1 MKGISYILEA
11 FIASTFLL
19 LALAFFFRTMPASDT
34 SMANY
39 KKLAYD
45 GLKVLS
51 EEGKLRQYVLDND
64 VDTIKSR
71 MSAYISHLSYDVVI
85 YNRTSNITAVPTITD
100 NNVISV
106 SYFFAGDAGNYSA
119 REVRVFVWGFD

>member
-1 MKGISYILEA
+1 MKGVSYILEA
-11 FIASTFLL
+11 VIASIFLL
-19 LALAFFFRTMPASDT
+19 LALVFFFRPMPTSDT

-39 KKLAYD
+39 KNLAYD

-51 EEGKLRQYVLDND
+51 EGGKLRQYVLDND

-71 MSAYISHLSYDVVI
+71 MFPYISYLSYDVVI
-85 YNRTSNITAVPTITD
+85 YNKTSNITAIPTITD
-100 NNVISV
+100 KNVISV

-119 REVRVFVWGFD
+119 KEVRVFVWGFD